1 MAAVNPPR
9 IVRFEINSIP
19 RPKPMGF
26 LDPTPNLVA
35 TFDNGDRKELMSAV
49 YVDEWVPAE
58 GELIGLTEDEARAFL
73 QRKDAEYLRRS

>member
-1 MAAVNPPR
+1 MAAVNQPR

-19 RPKPMGF
+19 RPKPVGF

-35 TFDNGDRKELMSAV
+35 TFDDGNRRELMSAV

-58 GELIGLTEDEARAFL
+58 GDLIGLTEDEARAFIR
-73 QRKDAEYLRRS
+73 RKDAEFLRRP